1 MASYSSLKDVA
12 AQAGVSFQTASK
24 VLNGHPGAASADTIN
39 RVMAA
44 ARELE
49 YVPSAMARRLV
60 SRSGPVVGIIT
71 GDLSDTGLALFLAGA
86 QRGIHASGGEAFIV
100 ALEPTR
106 NRDKSV
112 RKLLEQRVDG
122 VVVIAPGVEREKEF
136 SRALPAS
143 LPVVSINHLPGS
155 SATLVGS
162 DHHQTGVLAVNH
174 LVDLGHE
181 KIATVT
187 GPSTREVVGSRH
199 AGFQDALK
207 AAGIRLPARRVAR
220 ADWTAQE
227 AHRVTEGLLTIDSA
241 ITAIFVHSDVMAMG
255 VLSALRERGCR
266 VPDDVSVVGCDDMA
280 FSAFLAPPLT
290 TVRIPFEQTGHRAA
304 ELLLARIG
312 RAEIPHRELLP
323 VQLIERRSTGPPP
336 SPFHGRR
343 RTRGTHK
350 TRPLQLIKEGS
361 S

>member
-12 AQAGVSFQTASK
+12 ARAGVSFQTASK
-24 VLNGHPGAASADTIN
+24 VLNGHPGAASADTID
-39 RVMAA
+39 RVVAA
-44 ARELE
+44 ARDLE

-60 SRSGPVVGIIT
+60 SRSAPLVGIIT
-71 GDLSDTGLALFLAGA
+71 GDLSDTGLAQFLAGA
-86 QRGIHASGGEAFIV
+86 LRGIHARGGEAFIV
-100 ALEPTR
+100 ALEPAR

-122 VVVIAPGVEREKEF
+122 VVVIAPSVERERRF
-136 SRALPAS
+136 ARAFPAS
-143 LPVVSINHLPGS
+143 LPMVSINHLPGS

-162 DHHQTGVLAVNH
+162 DHHQTGTLAATH
-174 LVDLGHE
+174 LLELGHRE
-181 KIATVT
+181 IATVT
-187 GPSTREVVGSRH
+187 GPSSREVVGSRH
-199 AGFQDALK
+199 AGFQDVLK
-207 AAGIRLPARRVAR
+207 EAGIQLPTRRVAR
-220 ADWTAQE
+220 ADWSAQE
-227 AHRVTEGLLTIDSA
+227 AHRATAALLDADSTV
-241 ITAIFVHSDVMAMG
+241 TAIFVHSDVMAMG

-290 TVRIPFEQTGHRAA
+290 TVRVPFEQTGQRAA
-304 ELLLARIG
+304 ELLLAKIS

-336 SPFHGRR
+336 TPFHGPR
-343 RTRGTHK
+343 RTRAGRSGT
-350 TRPLQLIKEGS
+350 PLQLIKEGS